1 VLAPGP
7 GRPRWPLSGRR
18 TVARGP
24 EQAIARVQRWGV
36 RPSPPGL
43 RTFEVSFGPPCAPEG
58 QSMAKRTAG
67 SKIPMRNLSQKKG
80 NEELRKW
87 LEQIE
92 QQAFLA
98 FQGSMDDLERA
109 LGLLRLAPH
118 FGWKPVVLSHSKAT
132 VAKYEK
138 ILGIQFREE
147 FDAEGPS
154 ASRSAGFR
162 IASKVSNFWKAV
174 SGEDPALDRTSRK
187 EIT

>member
-1 VLAPGP
+1 
-7 GRPRWPLSGRR
+7 
-18 TVARGP
+18 
-24 EQAIARVQRWGV
+24 
-36 RPSPPGL
+36 
-43 RTFEVSFGPPCAPEG
+43 
-58 QSMAKRTAG
+58 MAKRTGG
-67 SKIPMRNLSQKKG
+67 SKVPMRNLGHRKG

-87 LEQIE
+87 LEHVE
-92 QQAFLA
+92 QQAFLE

-118 FGWKPVVLSHSKAT
+118 FGWKPVVLGHSKAT

-138 ILGIQFREE
+138 ILGIKFRDE

-174 SGEDPALDRTSRK
+174 SGEDSALDRVSRK
-187 EIT
+187 EII